1 MFYNF
6 GILWKKSGI
15 LVSHYPPAGPDSLC
29 SIELLMATDQGG
41 VQFWREITNMK
52 LNKNLIA
59 LKEQKKAATKA
70 EKGTASSMWKLTTN
84 GFLVLIKTGVTRES
98 TVMIFNNFFFCT
110 YTSSPFSCYF
120 PYDDKV
126 TPFRLIKRLKF
137 SRKKIKVIFVIK
149 IQRN

>member
-98 TVMIFNNFFFCT
+98 TVMIFNNFFSART
-110 YTSSPFSCYF
+110 RPLRSH
-120 PYDDKV
+120 
-126 TPFRLIKRLKF
+126 
-137 SRKKIKVIFVIK
+137 VIFPMMIK
-149 IQRN
+149 SLRSDWLKGWNSRARR